1 MKCVWTLCVLLALT
15 PGLLAQTA
23 TAPAPGNTTSKATA
37 SSSVA
42 QSSNNAVVVARLE
55 GEESGGNKTSASN
68 SSTNSSKTENNSS
81 AATTPAA
88 PGAKPAAPAEP
99 IPVEDQVQQLRD
111 LVLSQSKELAAT
123 REQLKQQEQKMQALE
138 DQLKSSRF
146 DAKPSAPA
154 APVSSSVSAAPVA
167 APATAATPS
176 ASLTSDAESSSSSAN
191 AGGAAPVAAGV
202 SSNAQTMEESQKR
215 ESEPPTALHFRG
227 ITITPGG
234 FLAAESVWRS
244 RALASDVNTPFN
256 SVTMPGASQSTMSE
270 FFGSGRQSRISMLA
284 TGRLKSAL
292 LSGYYEA
299 DFLSAAATS
308 NNNESNSYSLRQRQV
323 WGQAA
328 FDNGWSFTGGQM
340 WSLLTETRHGM
351 DNRTEATPLT
361 IDANY
366 SVGFTWA
373 RQYGLRLVKNFDN
386 KAWFG
391 VSVENSQATVTTHNN
406 AANFLVG
413 SAGASGGLYNSTI
426 STCSTSSTGVT
437 TCSPVSSY
445 SFNPSPDVIVKAVFE
460 PGFGHYEVFGLFDR
474 FRDRVF
480 PCAEA
485 SAKFPCSNGAIAP
498 TTALAYNPATDG
510 GGVGANARWSF
521 ANKRFDFGLHGFGGS
536 GIGRYASGGLPDAS
550 INGNGTFHLVKELQG
565 LATIEIHAPRTDIYF
580 NTGAEYAA
588 RTASFDPI
596 SGKVVGYGAPT
607 FSNTGCF
614 SETLPAN
621 GTGFLPGSLSNCTA
635 DTRVLIE
642 GTAGFWFRI
651 YDGSTEKANRGRVQF
666 GPQFSYVD
674 RNTWSGAGGLE
685 PHGLDAMVFTSFRYY
700 LP

>member
-1 MKCVWTLCVLLALT
+1 MKCGWTLSVILALT
-15 PGLLAQTA
+15 SGVLAQTA

-37 SSSVA
+37 NSA
-42 QSSNNAVVVARLE
+42 QSSKSVIVARLD
-55 GEESGGNKTSASN
+55 GDGSGRNNASGAN
-68 SSTNSSKTENNSS
+68 SSANSASKTENNSS
-81 AATTPAA
+81 ASTSPA
-88 PGAKPAAPAEP
+88 AAPAANPAAHATP

-111 LVLSQSKELAAT
+111 LVLSQSKELQAT
-123 REQLKQQEQKMQALE
+123 REQLKQQQQKMQELE
-138 DQLKSSRF
+138 DQLKSSSSSNT
-146 DAKPSAPA
+146 KPAVPA
-154 APVSSSVSAAPVA
+154 APAVSSSISAAPVA
-167 APATAATPS
+167 APAMAAASPAPAAS
-176 ASLTSDAESSSSSAN
+176 ASGSSSSSAN
-191 AGGAAPVAAGV
+191 AGGAAPIAASV
-202 SSNAQTMEESQKR
+202 SSAQTMEEPQKPS
-215 ESEPPTALHFRG
+215 SEPPTTLHFRG
-227 ITITPGG
+227 INITPGG
-234 FLAAESVWRS
+234 FLAAETVWRT

-256 SVTMPGASQSTMSE
+256 SITMPGASQSTTSE
-270 FFGSGRQSRISMLA
+270 FFGSGRQSRLSMLA

-299 DFLSAAATS
+299 DFLSAAVTS

-373 RQYGLRLVKNFDN
+373 RQYGLRLVKNFGN
-386 KAWFG
+386 KVWLG
-391 VSVENSQATVTTHNN
+391 VSAENSQATVTTHNN

-413 SAGASGGLYNSTI
+413 SAGASGGLYNAAI

-437 TCSPVSSY
+437 TCSPISTY
-445 SFNPSPDVIVKAVFE
+445 SFNPSPDVIAKAVFE

-485 SAKFPCSNGAIAP
+485 SAAFPCANGKTSP
-498 TTALAYNPATDG
+498 TTALAYDPSING

-521 ANKRFDFGLHGFGGS
+521 INKRFDFGLHGFGGS

-565 LATIEIHAPRTDIYF
+565 LATIEIHAPRTDFYF

-588 RTASFDPI
+588 RTASYDPI
-596 SGKVVGYGAPT
+596 SGKVVGYGAPS
-607 FSNTGCF
+607 FSNTGCY

-621 GTGFLPGSLSNCTA
+621 GTGFLPGSLSSCTS

-642 GTAGFWFRI
+642 GTFGFWYRA
-651 YDGSTEKANRGRVQF
+651 YDGSTERVNRGRIQF
-666 GPQFSYVD
+666 GPQFSYVE
-674 RNTWSGAGGLE
+674 RNTWSGGGLE
-685 PHGLDAMVFTSFRYY
+685 PHGLDAMLFTSFRYY